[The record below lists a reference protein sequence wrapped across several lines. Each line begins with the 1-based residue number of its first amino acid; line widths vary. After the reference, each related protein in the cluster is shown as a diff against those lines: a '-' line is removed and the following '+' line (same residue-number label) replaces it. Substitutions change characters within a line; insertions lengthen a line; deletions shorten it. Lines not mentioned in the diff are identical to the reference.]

1 MSDDARSEAAERA
14 DAPSSQLDAQPGAKP
29 AVALDT
35 GMSPVAGKPE
45 DTAATAAAPQPYNGG
60 QPPVSVDSSPAPGE
74 DVHMETVAAVESE
87 KSAATSPFTA
97 ARATTKPDM
106 RSAHAYSVIAAA
118 QAGPQLQAGGQYLT
132 VKPKLAVHR
141 RSESG
146 TGMALAHARRQSK
159 GPSGGDQPALD
170 DDDLVNAA
178 RSQHD
183 DDDAPGA
190 VQLVC
195 CQRLPQS
202 V

>member
-1 MSDDARSEAAERA
+1 MSDEARSEAPERA
-14 DAPSSQLDAQPGAKP
+14 DAPSLQLDAQPGAEP

-35 GMSPVAGKPE
+35 GMSSVAGKPE
-45 DTAATAAAPQPYNGG
+45 DIAATTAAPQPYNGG
-60 QPPVSVDSSPAPGE
+60 RPPVSVDSSPAPGD
-74 DVHMETVAAVESE
+74 DVHMETVAAVEPE

-132 VKPKLAVHR
+132 VKPKLAVHER
-141 RSESG
+141 FESG
-146 TGMALAHARRQSK
+146 TGMALAHARRHSK

-170 DDDLVNAA
+170 DNDPVKAA

-183 DDDAPGA
+183 DDDAPGT